1 MTVSRVGQASE
12 GGRRALVTGALGF
25 VGSHVVEHLLGLGW
39 TVVGIDNLDETIR
52 GPSRRVDFLNTLDDC
67 RWSFHRAA
75 VSDFVGSSS
84 PLDFDAVIHL
94 AASVGLA
101 ASWADPH
108 GFRDNNAGETAR
120 LVQAVRS
127 SPRVRRVVH
136 ASTSSV
142 YGRAA
147 EGGEG
152 QPLAPTSPYGTSK
165 LEAEALWT
173 DDPELSR
180 LTTVLRLFSVFGPRQ
195 RPDMLWSRVI
205 DSALRGVPSRIFD
218 DGRQRR
224 TFTYVTDVA
233 EAVCRAADASTPAG
247 VFNIAGAKQVSVLEG
262 VSVLEDILGRPVT
275 VVHEPVLAG
284 DQRRTR
290 GDSAL
295 AGRELGFAPRVS
307 FRDGLAAQVEHQRAR
322 ALA

>member
-1 MTVSRVGQASE
+1 MTVSRVGRASE

-52 GPSRRVDFLNTLDDC
+52 GPSRRVEFLNSLDDSG
-67 RWSFHRAA
+67 WSFHRAA
-75 VSDFVGSSS
+75 VSAFVGSST

-101 ASWADPH
+101 ASWADPR
-108 GFRDNNAGETAR
+108 GFRDNNAGETAA
-120 LVQAVRS
+120 LVRAVRS
-127 SPRVRRVVH
+127 SPRVRRVVQV
-136 ASTSSV
+136 STSSV

-152 QPLAPTSPYGTSK
+152 QHLAPASPYGSSK

-180 LTTVLRLFSVFGPRQ
+180 ITTVLRLFSVFGPRQ

-205 DSALRGVPSRIFD
+205 DSALKGEPSRIFD
-218 DGRQRR
+218 DGHQSR

-233 EAVCRAADASTPAG
+233 EAVCRAADASTPVG
-247 VFNIAGAKQVSVLEG
+247 VFNIAGAEQVSVLEG
-262 VSVLEDILGRPVT
+262 VSVLEALLGRPVT
-275 VVHEPVLAG
+275 VVHEPALAG
-284 DQRRTR
+284 DQRHTR
-290 GDSAL
+290 GDTAL
-295 AGRELGFAPRVS
+295 ASHELGFATRVT
-307 FRDGLAAQVEHQRAR
+307 FRDGLAAQVEHQREQAHS
-322 ALA
+322 